1 MLCARSLSLPFID
14 ARRGRR
20 VGELLTFVWLLSLAD
35 LLFTLWAD
43 AFTPFHE
50 LNPLARVLLRH
61 DLIVP
66 LVGMKVV
73 LTGLGT
79 GIFWRLRDLPQ
90 AELASWG
97 VLLVYVGLLMRW
109 STYTVAAMSTI
120 A

>member
-1 MLCARSLSLPFID
+1 MLCARSLSVPLID

-20 VGELLTFVWLLSLAD
+20 VGELLTFVWVLSLAD

-66 LVGMKVV
+66 LVLMKLT

-79 GIFWRLRDLPQ
+79 GIFWRLRNLPQ
-90 AELASWG
+90 AELASWAA
-97 VLLVYVGLLMRW
+97 LLAYVGLLMRW
-109 STYTVAAMSTI
+109 STYTVAAMSTM